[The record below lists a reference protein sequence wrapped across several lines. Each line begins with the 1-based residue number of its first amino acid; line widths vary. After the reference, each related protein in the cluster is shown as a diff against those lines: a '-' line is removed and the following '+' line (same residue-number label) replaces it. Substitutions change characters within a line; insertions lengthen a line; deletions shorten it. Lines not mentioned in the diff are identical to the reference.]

1 MNWIWFAAI
10 AAVLCVVGWI
20 VWQRWIAPWRAI
32 NELISDIKRAR
43 RPRTYLIPGASEPR
57 RVALAL
63 ESVFERQQ
71 ALDQQLTETASGTQ
85 TIMTAMQEGLL
96 VVDND
101 HRIRVANRAFRQLF
115 GLPDK
120 VPPVPLLEIIRNPD
134 IDRLTSQTLETGQ
147 PHRQELAITEQPNGS
162 SRFME
167 LSAVPTR
174 NETGQITGAAVLF
187 HDISQLK
194 QLDEIRRDF
203 VANVSHELRTPLSI
217 LRGYIE
223 TLLHDR
229 EFSDEEFDRI
239 LEVMKRHSDR
249 LNALTEDLLSL
260 ARLESAHPNLRI
272 ETVRLSELFAGI
284 GRDWGKKFAE
294 NRLSID
300 VAVDPNLPAV
310 QADPTRLQEVL
321 YNLLDNAVK
330 YSHPNSKIRL
340 QANRRDNQ
348 VVLSIT
354 DTGIGI
360 PEADLPRIFERFY
373 RADKARSREL
383 GGTGLGLSIVKHIA
397 ELHGGSVA
405 AESAPGRGTT
415 IRVLLPLR
423 QDEVA
428 VTES

>member
-1 MNWIWFAAI
+1 
-10 AAVLCVVGWI
+10 
-20 VWQRWIAPWRAI
+20 
-32 NELISDIKRAR
+32 
-43 RPRTYLIPGASEPR
+43 
-57 RVALAL
+57 
-63 ESVFERQQ
+63 
-71 ALDQQLTETASGTQ
+71 
-85 TIMTAMQEGLL
+85 
-96 VVDND
+96 
-101 HRIRVANRAFRQLF
+101 
-115 GLPDK
+115 
-120 VPPVPLLEIIRNPD
+120 
-134 IDRLTSQTLETGQ
+134 
-147 PHRQELAITEQPNGS
+147 
-162 SRFME
+162 ME

-284 GRDWGKKFAE
+284 VRDWGKKFAE

>member
-134 IDRLTSQTLETGQ
+134 IDRLTTQTLETGQ

-284 GRDWGKKFAE
+284 VRDWGKKFAE